1 MHGWNIV
8 YGLINFAILA
18 VGLYLIGRKIV
29 ANAIRA
35 HREKVSGDLE
45 KSAASRENAKKLL
58 DGIEGENAKG
68 ESEREEILRQAR
80 ASVEDIHRAAREQEK
95 KEIDKIA
102 LDAHKDLRRLAH
114 HQRILVNQ
122 KAAGEITAAA
132 AEQIARPENAAAR
145 ERMTTQFIS
154 RLDERLQITPGDL
167 SAIRSRGS
175 LRLRIGS
182 SEALKEEELSRIRAA
197 VGDESTVIILTSF
210 NWDDI
215 ADEARAAGVDTFVS
229 KPLFAGSVMDEFRA
243 AFRRKMASRRPER
256 AQLEGRHVLLAEDV
270 AVNAEIM
277 VMVLGMRGIEA
288 EVAYN
293 GRVAVEK
300 FLDHPEGYFDA
311 ILMDMRMPVMDGLE
325 ASRAIRASGRAD
337 AAEIPIIALTANAF
351 DEDVQRSLQAGLNAH
366 LSKPVEPDALF
377 DTLETLI
384 RD

>member
-145 ERMTTQFIS
+145 ERMTTQFNNTVYLPS
-154 RLDERLQITPGDL
+154 GREAADHAGRFERHPQPGQPPP
-167 SAIRSRGS
+167 AHRQQRGAEGG
-175 LRLRIGS
+175 R
-182 SEALKEEELSRIRAA
+182 ALPHPRRC
-197 VGDESTVIILTSF
+197 GQGPGRHR
-210 NWDDI
+210 
-215 ADEARAAGVDTFVS
+215 RAAGDRTRDRD
-229 KPLFAGSVMDEFRA
+229 PRGPDRRRTGA
-243 AFRRKMASRRPER
+243 A
-256 AQLEGRHVLLAEDV
+256 GRH
-270 AVNAEIM
+270 
-277 VMVLGMRGIEA
+277 
-288 EVAYN
+288 
-293 GRVAVEK
+293 RV
-300 FLDHPEGYFDA
+300 
-311 ILMDMRMPVMDGLE
+311 
-325 ASRAIRASGRAD
+325 
-337 AAEIPIIALTANAF
+337 
-351 DEDVQRSLQAGLNAH
+351 
-366 LSKPVEPDALF
+366 
-377 DTLETLI
+377 
-384 RD
+384 